1 MASPLNMG
9 PGGPRPRHRDALL
22 LCLAAVATPA
32 AAQIAPLTAQTIFYA
47 RSGNTYSDNLALQ
60 GGFIWTDNVTR
71 TVGGGSQTLLLFGL
85 GGDTSRDGPRL
96 DWHLSSNV
104 ALVKYFGGAYPT
116 EPTGYLDGLAGFK
129 IVPGLL
135 TWIVRE
141 TFSEVQIDPYAPVT
155 PQNLVNL
162 NFITTGPRLTLR
174 PTLRTTVT
182 LDALY
187 SYVTSSSPSATFI
200 DIDNH
205 RYGGDLKID
214 RAFSEAASVYVK
226 AHYEKVDFKDQVD
239 NNNYSIAEAFAGYQ
253 LVNGRTVFDLS
264 GGYSQMEAYN
274 VTTVVESPGGSRETQ
289 ETRKFHEPVWK
300 IDISRLITPAQR
312 LAFHASQQFTD
323 AASAFRLGFD
333 QPVPVI
339 APPIL
344 ANSDAFS
351 QREYAIDWRFQAGRT
366 GLTMSLLDLRQHYQV
381 NSVNDVE
388 IRMVN
393 AAVSRLLSPVLTA
406 GLAVTFQR
414 TEPLGSTEPG
424 AQPQPP
430 PVPGEPALGV
440 REPSKLFGAL
450 ADLRW
455 QVGER
460 FSLRFLLAHTEQA
473 GVYKDF
479 QVGITG
485 SWALLGAQAHG
496 GQAFP
501 GLAPLSP
508 ASTRSP

>member
-1 MASPLNMG
+1 MASPLNLG
-9 PGGPRPRHRDALL
+9 PGGPRPRHRAALA
-22 LCLAAVATPA
+22 LCLAVVATPA
-32 AAQIAPLTAQTIFYA
+32 AAQIAPLTAQSVFYA
-47 RSGNTYSDNLALQ
+47 RSGNTYSDTLAVD

-71 TVGGGSQTLLLFGL
+71 SAGGGNQTLLLLGL
-85 GGDTSRDGPRL
+85 SGATSRDGPRL
-96 DWHLSSNV
+96 DWHLSSNA

-116 EPTGYLDGLAGFK
+116 EPTGFLDGLAGLK
-129 IVPGLL
+129 IVPGLF

-155 PQNLVNL
+155 PANLVNL
-162 NFITTGPRLTLR
+162 NFLTTGPRFTLR
-174 PTLRTTVT
+174 PTLRTSVT

-187 SYVTSSSPSATFI
+187 SYVTSSSRSATFV
-200 DIDNH
+200 DIDNQ
-205 RYGGDLKID
+205 RYGGNFKID
-214 RAFSEAASVYVK
+214 RAFSEAASVYIK

-253 LVNGRTVFDLS
+253 LIDGRTVFDFS
-264 GGYSQMEAYN
+264 GGYSVLQAYN
-274 VTTVVESPGGSRETQ
+274 VPTIVEGPGGSRQTQ
-289 ETRKFHEPVWK
+289 ENKKFQGPVWR
-300 IDISRLITPAQR
+300 IDVSRLITPAQR
-312 LAFHASQQFTD
+312 LALHASQQFTD

-344 ANSDAFS
+344 ATSDAFS
-351 QREYAIDWRFQAGRT
+351 QRQYSIDWRFQAART
-366 GLTMSLLDLRQHYQV
+366 GFNLTLVDLRQHYEV

-388 IRMVN
+388 IRMAN
-393 AAVSRLLSPVLTA
+393 AALSRLLSPVLTA

-414 TEPLGSTEPG
+414 TEPLGSSAPAG
-424 AQPQPP
+424 QPPPP
-430 PVPGEPALGV
+430 PVPGEPPPGP
-440 REPSKLFGAL
+440 RQPSKLWGAL

-460 FSLRFLLAHTEQA
+460 FALRFLLAHTEQV
-473 GVYKDF
+473 GVYRDN

-485 SWALLGAQAHG
+485 SWALLGPQAHG